1 MRVPAAADQW
11 LEPDRS
17 PIHEALNVA
26 WARECDVK
34 QPCMPSFFLSSMLKA
49 HFNVSY
55 TLSQPTMLPVPL
67 IEHEAMGDYMDK
79 TFTFWSQSQG
89 VQQQT

>member
-1 MRVPAAADQW
+1 M
-11 LEPDRS
+11 
-17 PIHEALNVA
+17 A

-34 QPCMPSFFLSSMLKA
+34 QPCMPSFSCVLKA
-49 HFNVSY
+49 DFNVSY
-55 TLSQPTMLPVPL
+55 TFIQPTLLPVPL
-67 IEHEAMGDYMDK
+67 VEHEAMGDYMDK